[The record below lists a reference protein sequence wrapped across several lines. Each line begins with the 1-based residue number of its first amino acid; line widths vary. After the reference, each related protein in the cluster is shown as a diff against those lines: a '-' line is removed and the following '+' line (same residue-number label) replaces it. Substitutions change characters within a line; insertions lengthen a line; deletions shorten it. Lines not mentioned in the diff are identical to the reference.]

1 MKPLEY
7 STKQAAWSTAHGTG
21 LDLLP
26 GVILHG
32 VRYEQS
38 MEIFENLQAS
48 SRLEA
53 DELDAYSRVVRD
65 VTDSLGPAVI
75 SIGTSSG
82 RGGGSGVILGSHEG
96 TTTAVTNSHVVR
108 GLRRAQTQ
116 GQGATKGDGL
126 KATLVDGT
134 TVDAEVLGDDP
145 ASDLGVVR
153 FATPPEGNLTVAPL
167 GEAQNLVVGQLVVAI
182 GSPLGFQRTVTA
194 GVVSALGRSIRSQG
208 EGGRRGRL
216 IENVIQTD
224 AAINPGNSGG
234 PLSDASGRVV
244 GINTAIIGGAQG
256 IGFAVPVSAAFR
268 RVVFALVTE
277 GRVRRAFLGVGV
289 VTRAAQDGSGGAGA
303 QVESVSPNSPAA
315 RAGLRPGDLIVG
327 FGDDTIRSTDDL
339 LNRLDG
345 PAIGQDVT
353 LRVMR
358 GGRELALTTRPQ
370 EQPTE

>member
-1 MKPLEY
+1 
-7 STKQAAWSTAHGTG
+7 
-21 LDLLP
+21 
-26 GVILHG
+26 
-32 VRYEQS
+32 
-38 MEIFENLQAS
+38 MEIYENLQAS
-48 SRLEA
+48 SSLEA
-53 DELDAYSRVVRD
+53 GELDAFSRAVRD

-96 TTTAVTNSHVVR
+96 TATAVTNSHVVR
-108 GLRRAQTQ
+108 GLQRAEAQ
-116 GQGATKGDGL
+116 GQGGTPGSL
-126 KATLVDGT
+126 KVTLVDGT
-134 TVDAEVLGDDP
+134 TVDARVLGDDP

-153 FATPPEGNLTVAPL
+153 FDAPPEGNLTVAPL

-182 GSPLGFQRTVTA
+182 GSPLGFQRTVTT
-194 GVVSALGRSIRSQG
+194 GVVSALGRSIRGQG

-234 PLSDASGRVV
+234 PLSDTSGRVV

-289 VTRAAQDGSGGAGA
+289 VTRGVQDGSGGAGT
-303 QVESVSPNSPAA
+303 QVESVAQNSPAE

-327 FGDDTIRSTDDL
+327 FGDDPIRSTDDL

-345 PAIGQDVT
+345 PAIGRDVT

-358 GGRELALTTRPQ
+358 GGRELALATRPR
-370 EQPTE
+370 EQPED